1 MKKNSQ
7 ILFSVPTQ
15 VCLTLQN
22 FFDNSTELTLLNILC
37 RKPLSNFLANLING
51 ILGLDLNIHGDKE
64 GEEEEYL

>member
-1 MKKNSQ
+1 
-7 ILFSVPTQ
+7 